1 MCKASICSLLAD
13 VECLWLDVLIIFYCS
28 KDSIY
33 LYEYI
38 RKNRQKSKITR
49 YTNASLC
56 DVENCSV
63 QCEITEFTFEFNIR
77 SIRITLIASNYQC
90 VYSLLRNCVWLFG
103 LRNDSN
109 GTHNAWI
116 QIIAKSLNF
125 KQRRLS
131 IYVNVHASSLKMF
144 ELPNRNSSRAITNRS
159 LARSLARAHHTHLH
173 TECITASSMC
183 TCKTCSL
190 IADLCAFCLIHTG
203 FSVMKVPMILFLLIV
218 VCKNVLA
225 LVWRWFSCISAN
237 IFLHFVVC
245 VWFDSISFH
254 LVRTVVALFIVHSL

>member
-1 MCKASICSLLAD
+1 M
-13 VECLWLDVLIIFYCS
+13 
-28 KDSIY
+28 
-33 LYEYI
+33 
-38 RKNRQKSKITR
+38 
-49 YTNASLC
+49 C

-103 LRNDSN
+103 LQNDSN
-109 GTHNAWI
+109 GTHNSWI

-144 ELPNRNSSRAITNRS
+144 ELPNRNSSGAITNRS
-159 LARSLARAHHTHLH
+159 FGRSRAHHLH
-173 TECITASSMC
+173 TLSASLHYQC
-183 TCKTCSL
+183 VPAKHARLLL
-190 IADLCAFCLIHTG
+190 IFVLFVLFTQ
-203 FSVMKVPMILFLLIV
+203 VFLLWRV
-218 VCKNVLA
+218 QWYCSCWLLCVLNVLA

-254 LVRTVVALFIVHSL
+254 LVGTVVALFIVHSL